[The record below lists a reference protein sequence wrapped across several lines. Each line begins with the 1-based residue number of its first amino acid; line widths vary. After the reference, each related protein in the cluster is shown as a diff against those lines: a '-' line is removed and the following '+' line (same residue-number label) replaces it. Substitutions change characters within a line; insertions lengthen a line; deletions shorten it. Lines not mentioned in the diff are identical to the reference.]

1 MLLTVYS
8 IYLHWYFYGFIIICE
23 IIYYVDD
30 EKNKHHKMQ
39 DMLNSPFYS
48 FSELCPEIESISS
61 TKNTVIIF

>member
-8 IYLHWYFYGFIIICE
+8 IYLHWYFYGFIMICE

-39 DMLNSPFYS
+39 DIMLNSPFTHFRNS
-48 FSELCPEIESISS
+48 ARKLNVLAVL
-61 TKNTVIIF
+61 KRR